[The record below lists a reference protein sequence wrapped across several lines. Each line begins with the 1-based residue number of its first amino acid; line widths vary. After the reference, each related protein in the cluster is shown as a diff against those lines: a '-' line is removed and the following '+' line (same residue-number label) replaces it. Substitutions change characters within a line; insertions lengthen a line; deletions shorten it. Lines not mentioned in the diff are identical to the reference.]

1 MAGVRAVVT
10 DWRKAL
16 IYAHRWL
23 GIVGCLLFLVWFAS
37 GVVMMYARMPNLTAE
52 ERLARM
58 PALDLSG
65 LRVSATLAAGAAG
78 VRPDRVRVGMVGPR
92 SVYRLETQSRW
103 TTVFADTGQPL
114 GELSTEG
121 ALAIARAHFPEYAAT
136 ARHMERLLQ
145 PDQWTLDGGLPNF
158 LPLHQVALGDAA
170 DTVVYVSERTGEPV
184 MKTTARGRLWG
195 YAGAVLHWTYFPILR
210 QQRELWRY
218 SIIYAA
224 LLGCVL
230 SLSGLV
236 IGVWRFSAAKRF
248 RLKRVPSHSPYA
260 GWLWWHHYAG
270 LLFGLTTF
278 TWALS
283 GALSLTP
290 WDWAPSTEPTGE
302 QTRAMTGGP
311 LDLSRL
317 DPAHLQ
323 AAQQAL
329 ASDFAPKELD
339 VRQFRTRPFVAAYRP
354 MDLATTLSVVN
365 PDLTAIHAADRA
377 QDQRMVWLDAPQDGV
392 FTQFP
397 RAELFEVFRDAM
409 PGGMARDVVALNSYD
424 AYYYDRRGAKPLPV
438 YRARYL
444 DPDETWLYVDPQH
457 ATIPLRHTRLSRLN
471 RWAYNG
477 FHSFD
482 VPVLYFA
489 RPAWDILLITLSLG
503 GLALSGTTLVPAWRR
518 LRRHLARTTGC

>member
-1 MAGVRAVVT
+1 MARVRAVVT

-23 GIVGCLLFLVWFAS
+23 GIVGCLLFVVWFVS
-37 GVVMMYARMPNLTAE
+37 GVVMMYARMPTLTAE

-58 PALDLSG
+58 PPLDL
-65 LRVSATLAAGAAG
+65 ATLAVPVRTAAATAG
-78 VRPDRVRVGMVGPR
+78 VTPDRVRVGMLSGRP
-92 SVYRLETQSRW
+92 VYRLSSAGRW
-103 TTVFADTGQPL
+103 TTVFADTGAPF
-114 GELSTEG
+114 GRLSADD
-121 ALAIARAHFPEYAAT
+121 ALAIVRVYFPERAST
-136 ARHMERLLQ
+136 ARYVELLRR

-158 LPLHQVALGDAA
+158 LPMHRVALGDGA
-170 DTVVYVSERTGEPV
+170 DTVIYVSERTGEPV
-184 MKTTARGRLWG
+184 MKTTARGRWLG
-195 YAGAVLHWTYFPILR
+195 YAGAVLHWTYVPRFR
-210 QQRELWRY
+210 EQRELWRY

-236 IGVWRFSAAKRF
+236 IGIWRFSASKRF
-248 RLKRVPSHSPYA
+248 RLKRVPARSPYA

-278 TWALS
+278 TWVLS

-290 WDWAPSTEPTGE
+290 LDWAPSTEPTAQ
-302 QTRAMTGGP
+302 QTHALTGGP

-329 ASDFAPKELD
+329 AVDFVSKELD

-354 MDLATTLSVVN
+354 MGLATALSVVN

-377 QDQRMVWLDAPQDGV
+377 QDQRMVWLDAPQDGA
-392 FTQFP
+392 FTRFAQ
-397 RAELFEVFRDAM
+397 ADLFEVFRDAV
-409 PGGMARDVVALNSYD
+409 PGGMARDLVALDTYD
-424 AYYYDRRGAKPLPV
+424 AYYYDRRGAKSLPV

-444 DPDETWLYVDPQH
+444 DPDQTWLYVDPQH

-471 RWAYNG
+471 RWLYNG
-477 FHSFD
+477 LHSFD
-482 VPVLYFA
+482 LPVLYFA

-503 GLALSGTTLVPAWRR
+503 GLALSVTTLLPAWRR
-518 LRRHLARTTGC
+518 LRRHLSHL